1 MTGMLQG
8 FDGTLMYEPYN
19 DITPSR
25 HLTFLFNVFVIFQI
39 FNMLAARKIKD
50 EINIF
55 SGLFTNFMFVITW
68 IIIVFGQIF
77 IVTYGSIAMKVHI
90 AGLTREQWIISL
102 FIGFTSLICNFFL
115 KFVPDSFCPIMGEET
130 EQEIAESIHDY
141 EVLRG
146 IAKMNKKK

>member
-68 IIIVFGQIF
+68 IVIVFGQIF
-77 IVTYGSIAMKVHI
+77 IV
-90 AGLTREQWIISL
+90 
-102 FIGFTSLICNFFL
+102 
-115 KFVPDSFCPIMGEET
+115 
-130 EQEIAESIHDY
+130 
-141 EVLRG
+141 
-146 IAKMNKKK
+146 